1 MKIEKQ
7 IEKNWKELRQQKH
20 IKEEDDLKF
29 VNDRHRHKK
38 EQKSSD
44 FYSIK
49 KLDKAGRLKILKNIK
64 KQKNV
69 PYEEKVKNFLP
80 IKKGE
85 REQKD
90 IIDDET
96 GEILTEEMKEIIE
109 DKRNKKSKELTEVEK
124 ELIHYPQL
132 YDEIYNRGKTLRG
145 LNQADIMNTYDV
157 VNRYGKLKP
166 VLKANTRTGFNI
178 SRLSVRHFGS
188 IGDYDIDTIPLS
200 HIKCKGTEITYM
212 SYDKKH
218 IRNKHLI
225 SRRFLSKVLS
235 TWCYT
240 VGIRY
245 KPHKEEINGMD
256 LWGKNIPLKTT
267 DTRGEETIIYRE
279 NQHHLSAGDSILM
292 IKDIIFLIRNKKLE
306 TLRDNMIMKKVSPQ
320 LYNVLVYKSISEKKK
335 IGYILNEMKHRLYY
349 DYQINGTDIVWGYSK
364 YHIDY
369 LVGIIMELQSG
380 KYLTELMYPMINNL
394 YQYPIKCK
402 DTFVKPMT
410 DKEHEK
416 NADDYY
422 TSQYYIDNGY

>member
-7 IEKNWKELRQQKH
+7 IEKKWKELRQQKN
-20 IKEEDDLKF
+20 IKETNDIKF
-29 VNDRHRHKK
+29 VNDRYQHKK
-38 EQKSSD
+38 ERKSSD

-49 KLDKAGRLKILKNIK
+49 KLDRMGRLKILKNIK
-64 KQKNV
+64 KQKDV

-85 REQKD
+85 RKQND
-90 IIDDET
+90 IIDNET

-124 ELIHYPQL
+124 ELIHTPQL
-132 YDEIYNRGKTLRG
+132 YNEIYNRGKSLRT

-157 VNRYGKLKP
+157 VNRYGRLKP
-166 VLKANTRTGFNI
+166 ILKANTRTGYNI
-178 SRLSVRHFGS
+178 SRTSMHNFGS

-212 SYDKKH
+212 SYETKQTK
-218 IRNKHLI
+218 NKQLI

-235 TWCYT
+235 TWCYV
-240 VGIRY
+240 VGIKY
-245 KPHKEEINGMD
+245 KIDITKENELSGIKI
-256 LWGKNIPLKTT
+256 WGKKIPNDTGIYTGKNNMLSGNDIVLILKDLIYLTRHKDLKNIQ
-267 DTRGEETIIYRE
+267 D
-279 NQHHLSAGDSILM
+279 
-292 IKDIIFLIRNKKLE
+292 DIIKSQ
-306 TLRDNMIMKKVSPQ
+306 VSTE
-320 LYNVLVYKSISEKKK
+320 LYNVIKYKVRKEKKSM
-335 IGYILNEMKHRLYY
+335 INVVNEMKHKLYY
-349 DYQINGTDIVWGYSK
+349 DYQIPETDIIWTYPK
-364 YHIDY
+364 YPIEY
-369 LVGIIMELQSG
+369 LIGLIKELQSG
-380 KYLTELMYPMINNL
+380 KYLTELLYPAINNL

-416 NADDYY
+416 NADDYD